1 MAEEVIN
8 SANVEVEADG
18 RNIPVQHPGQ
28 SLFEGAPEPTEGVAK
43 VLSVEELKNIQVRI
57 SLSPITICV
66 GDDLDDE
73 TLEDIVAAQENGE
86 NLRDILGAHYD
97 ECWVDDFVDKN
108 YNISFTL

>member
-28 SLFEGAPEPTEGVAK
+28 SLFEGALEPTEGVAK
-43 VLSVEELKNIQVRI
+43 VLSVEELKKIKISVSMPPINIF
-57 SLSPITICV
+57 V

-86 NLRDILGAHYD
+86 NLREILGACYD
-97 ECWVDDFVDKN
+97 EYWADDFVDKN